1 MFPVVVPSP
10 RLPLNDLNIKIITMA
25 MTIMMIIIDEDEV
38 PCKERSFC
46 FSLLADQIMRTDIAV
61 VSLSGSNW

>member
-25 MTIMMIIIDEDEV
+25 MKIMMIIIDEDEV

-46 FSLLADQIMRTDIAV
+46 FPLLADQCMRTDIAV
-61 VSLSGSNW
+61 FSLSGGNW

>member
-10 RLPLNDLNIKIITMA
+10 RLPLNDLNIKIVTMA
-25 MTIMMIIIDEDEV
+25 MKMKMIIIDEDEV

-46 FSLLADQIMRTDIAV
+46 FSLLADQLMRTAIAV
-61 VSLSGSNW
+61 VSLSGGNW

>member
-10 RLPLNDLNIKIITMA
+10 RLPLNDLNVKIITVA
-25 MTIMMIIIDEDEV
+25 MKIMMIIIDEDEV

-46 FSLLADQIMRTDIAV
+46 FSLLVDKCIRSDIAV
-61 VSLSGSNW
+61 VSLSGGNW